1 MVWKEKSSESRVAS
15 SLYILSKDKSPFTPF
30 IFSGLLL
37 FRGFSLGELRDFLW
51 VSVKIL
57 IVVIWQI
64 DSQTRKQFNVL
75 MWIWKS
81 SEDGQ
86 YLHLCKRSLS
96 TQVYS
101 FKKKR
106 LISRY
111 IHETLCS
118 EFGTLWNQFMRFIMN
133 WWLEDVKRFSQLKY
147 HPFIVVRHLNWPLC
161 SHDS

>member
-15 SLYILSKDKSPFTPF
+15 SLYILSKDNSPFTPF

-37 FRGFSLGELRDFLW
+37 FLGFSLGELRDFLW

-64 DSQTRKQFNVL
+64 DCQTQKQLNVL

-81 SEDGQ
+81 PEDGQ
-86 YLHLCKRSLS
+86 YLHLCKGSLS

-101 FKKKR
+101 LKKR

-133 WWLEDVKRFSQLKY
+133 SWLEDVKRFSQLKY
-147 HPFIVVRHLNWPLC
+147 RPFNVVRHLNWPLC

>member
-101 FKKKR
+101 FKKKGWFPDIFMKLYVLNLAR
-106 LISRY
+106 YEISSWGSLWIDDLRMWNDS
-111 IHETLCS
+111 HSWNTTLL
-118 EFGTLWNQFMRFIMN
+118 LWSAI
-133 WWLEDVKRFSQLKY
+133 
-147 HPFIVVRHLNWPLC
+147 
-161 SHDS
+161 

>member
-15 SLYILSKDKSPFTPF
+15 SLYILSKDNSPFTPF

-37 FRGFSLGELRDFLW
+37 FLGFSLGELRDFLW

-64 DSQTRKQFNVL
+64 DCQTQKQLNVL

-81 SEDGQ
+81 PEDGQ
-86 YLHLCKRSLS
+86 YLHLCKGSLS

-101 FKKKR
+101 LKKKVDFQ
-106 LISRY
+106 IYSWNFMFW
-111 IHETLCS
+111 IWHVMKSVHEVHY
-118 EFGTLWNQFMRFIMN
+118 EFMTWGCETILTVEIP
-133 WWLEDVKRFSQLKY
+133 
-147 HPFIVVRHLNWPLC
+147 PF
-161 SHDS
+161 